1 MLTEEDRRAAFAP
14 FPLHLPVD
22 ARGQRRRLIEAHEFM
37 LMRQDPTSD
46 YYMLKHRD
54 TRNYLLVRPDG
65 SVVVPVDGDFF
76 CRGFYGEAAT

>member
-1 MLTEEDRRAAFAP
+1 MLTEEDHRAAFAP

-22 ARGQRRRLIEAHEFM
+22 ARGQRHRLIEASEFM
-37 LMRQDPTSD
+37 LMRQDPTRD

-65 SVVVPVDGDFF
+65 GIIVPVSGEF
-76 CRGFYGEAAT
+76 CGGYYGEAAT